1 MTGALIVFAR
11 EPRPGNVKTRLAA
24 TVGESAA
31 AEIYAQL
38 LSRSLSIAERSR
50 FSTRYLFAADS
61 EEIDYFAGRL
71 ANDMW
76 QVRVQCQGDIGQR
89 MEHAIALVLRRH
101 QFVVLVGSDV
111 ADSKTMDLDHAWKL
125 LSSRSKS
132 AVVGP
137 SVDGGYWLIGLRKTE
152 PMIFRGIPWSTD
164 RVFRTTIARMDGLG
178 LEVNCLVPRH
188 DVDEA
193 ADLCYVV

>member
-1 MTGALIVFAR
+1 VTGALIVFAR
-11 EPRPGNVKTRLAA
+11 EPRTGKVKTRLAA
-24 TVGESAA
+24 TVGETAA
-31 AEIYAQL
+31 ADVYAQL

-50 FSTRYLFAADS
+50 FPARYLFAADS

-71 ANDMW
+71 ATDLW
-76 QVRVQCQGDIGQR
+76 EVRTQCQGDIGQR
-89 MEHAIALVLRRH
+89 MQHAIELVLRRH

-111 ADSKTMDLDHAWKL
+111 ADSRTMDLDRAWTL
-125 LSSRSKS
+125 LSSHSKS

-137 SVDGGYWLIGLRKTE
+137 SVDGGYWLIGLCKSE

-164 RVFRTTIARMDGLG
+164 RVFQTTIARLGGLG
-178 LEVNCLVPRH
+178 LEVACLVPRH

-193 ADLCYVV
+193 EDLCHMV

>member
-11 EPRPGNVKTRLAA
+11 EPRTGKVKTRLAA
-24 TVGESAA
+24 TVGETAA
-31 AEIYAQL
+31 ADVYAQL

-50 FSTRYLFAADS
+50 FPARYLFAAGS

-71 ANDMW
+71 ATDVW
-76 QVRVQCQGDIGQR
+76 EVRAQCQGDIGQR
-89 MEHAIALVLRRH
+89 MQHAIELVLRRH

-111 ADSKTMDLDHAWKL
+111 ADSRTMDLDRAWTL

-137 SVDGGYWLIGLRKTE
+137 SVDGGYWLIGLCKSE

-164 RVFRTTIARMDGLG
+164 RVFQTTMARMDGLG
-178 LEVNCLVPRH
+178 LEVTCLVPRH

-193 ADLCYVV
+193 EDLSHMI